1 MPLPTPK
8 GNEPQPLFNNR
19 CMDDPT
25 MKKEYL
31 SSPQRFAVC
40 KSQWE
45 KSKME
50 TLRSLKNG

>member
-50 TLRSLKNG
+50 TLKALKNG

>member
-1 MPLPTPK
+1 MPLPIPK
-8 GNEPQPLFNNR
+8 SNETQPLFNNR

-25 MKKEYL
+25 MKKEYIN
-31 SSPQRFAVC
+31 SPQRFAVC

-50 TLRSLKNG
+50 KLRSLKNG